1 MKQFCSRTK
10 SKLEKWTRFC
20 VKLFPYLQFLSRS
33 TQEDIIV
40 GIRSSIR
47 SIIKDTD
54 YGWRQVTDSDIHF
67 KMLFD

>member
-1 MKQFCSRTK
+1 MKQFCSMTI
-10 SKLEKWTRFC
+10 SKLEKRTGFC
-20 VKLFPYLQFLSRS
+20 VKLFLYLQFLSRS
-33 TQEDIIV
+33 TQKDIIV

-47 SIIKDTD
+47 SIIRDAD